1 MLGPPLP
8 KPLGALLLLLLLSVN
23 QCSGCISRP
32 RPPTTPRPP
41 PTTTTTART
50 TTRAPS
56 RLGNATRCGHKG
68 RERIVGGETT
78 ADGEIPWQCSLLQ
91 GRDRWIGCGAV
102 LISCSPTIV
111 LSAAHCFRGDISNLV
126 VSCGTNIRSLTGN
139 DRLTEHEQRRSVRSV
154 VKHPRYSSATNRNDI
169 ALLKVNGDFDC
180 VERRLYPAC
189 LPTRRETYAGW
200 ERGLVTGW
208 GRTSENGGPLS
219 TTLLK
224 AKVPIVS
231 DRDCNN
237 AYNGA
242 IDSASMICAGK
253 EGIDACQ
260 GDSGG
265 PLVAQDNEHLGWALV
280 GVVSWGIGCARK
292 GLFGVYAE
300 VSQYLPWIASH
311 FDLLPPSGYSRW
323 KPKRKSLKR
332 DKEKKKRRKGE
343 ERQK

>member
-1 MLGPPLP
+1 MPL
-8 KPLGALLLLLLLSVN
+8 ALLLLVLLSVN
-23 QCSGCISRP
+23 KCSGCNFRP
-32 RPPTTPRPP
+32 RPSTTPRPP
-41 PTTTTTART
+41 PPTTTTART

-56 RLGNATRCGHKG
+56 RLANATRCGHKG

-91 GRDRWIGCGAV
+91 GSDRWIGCGAV

-111 LSAAHCFRGDISNLV
+111 LSAAHCFRGSISNLM
-126 VSCGTNIRSLTGN
+126 VSCGTNRRSLNGN
-139 DRLTEHEQRRSVRSV
+139 GRLTEHEQRRSVRSV
-154 VKHPRYSSATNRNDI
+154 VVHPRYNSGNNRNDI
-169 ALLKVNGDFDC
+169 ALLKVNQDFDC

-189 LPTRRETYAGW
+189 LPTRGETYAGW
-200 ERGLVTGW
+200 KRGLVTGW

-224 AKVPIVS
+224 ARVPITS

-242 IDSASMICAGK
+242 IDSASMICAGE

-265 PLVAQDNEHLGWALV
+265 PLVAQDIEHQGWALV
-280 GVVSWGIGCARK
+280 GIVSWGIGCARR

-300 VSQYLPWIASH
+300 VSLYLPWIASH
-311 FDLLPPSGYSRW
+311 FDLLPPSGYTRW

-332 DKEKKKRRKGE
+332 EKEKKKKRKTQTTE
-343 ERQK
+343 

>member
-1 MLGPPLP
+1 
-8 KPLGALLLLLLLSVN
+8 
-23 QCSGCISRP
+23 
-32 RPPTTPRPP
+32 
-41 PTTTTTART
+41 
-50 TTRAPS
+50 
-56 RLGNATRCGHKG
+56 LGNATRCGHKG

-208 GRTSENGGPLS
+208 GRTSENGGLLS

-332 DKEKKKRRKGE
+332 DKEKKRRRKAE
-343 ERQK
+343 ITD